1 MKGKIIF
8 SVFLF
13 ALAGV
18 IFAMQLPD
26 KGPYREA
33 TKAEIQKGTALV
45 DQLLDSMA
53 SRTRES
59 FNKCWDSSL
68 SAAEINNYC
77 KTYKLAN
84 VDKLTVLKAI
94 IPAASK
100 DTLIIVGMF
109 DSDPQSLELDFKK
122 TGDSYRIKEIK
133 DF

>member
-8 SVFLF
+8 SVLLF

-18 IFAMQLPD
+18 ILAMQLPE

-33 TKAEIQKGTALV
+33 TTTEIQKGTAMV

-53 SRTRES
+53 SRNREL

-68 SAAEINNYC
+68 SATEINNYC
-77 KTYKLAN
+77 KNYKLAN

-94 IPAASK
+94 IPKASK

-109 DSDPQSLELDFKK
+109 DGDPQALELDFKK
-122 TGDSYRIKEIK
+122 AGDSYRIKEIK
-133 DF
+133 DI

>member
-45 DQLLDSMA
+45 
-53 SRTRES
+53 
-59 FNKCWDSSL
+59 
-68 SAAEINNYC
+68 
-77 KTYKLAN
+77 
-84 VDKLTVLKAI
+84 
-94 IPAASK
+94 
-100 DTLIIVGMF
+100 IVGMF